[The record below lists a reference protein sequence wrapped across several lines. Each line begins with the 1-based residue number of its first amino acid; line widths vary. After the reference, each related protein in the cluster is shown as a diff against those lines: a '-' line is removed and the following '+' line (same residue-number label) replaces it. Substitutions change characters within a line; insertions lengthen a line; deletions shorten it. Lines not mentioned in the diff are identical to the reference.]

1 MPAAGWLQLYNVRL
15 QLRIRRAGFSGI
27 RRSKLLPSKGT
38 PLLELEE
45 SPEQLSAAHGK
56 STRVSVVVPSYN
68 HASFVKQ
75 TLRSIIRQT
84 FTPAELLV
92 IDDGSTDGSPK
103 IIETVLHNCPFP
115 CELVARKNRG
125 LSATLNEGFQRTRGD
140 YFAYLGSD
148 DLWLPDF
155 LRARVSLLESRPNAV
170 LAYGHAYFIDGEN
183 HIVDCTADWAHY
195 ADGDVREML
204 LHTTAPMSPTVLY
217 RRDALWQQCWNEES
231 KLEDYDLYLRLSAA
245 GPFAFDERVLSAW
258 RRHSS
263 NVSWDQTL
271 MLEEQLRAQRL
282 GALRFGLSDNEIEKL
297 QRATKFSRAEDFL
310 RVGQKG
316 KALGLLM
323 HNWRGVRSP
332 RETAKILLRLLI
344 PNSFMRGRERVRQRR
359 ARERYGTL

>member
-1 MPAAGWLQLYNVRL
+1 
-15 QLRIRRAGFSGI
+15 
-27 RRSKLLPSKGT
+27 LLPAKGT

-45 SPEQLSAAHGK
+45 CPEQFSAAHGK
-56 STRVSVVVPSYN
+56 SSRVSVVVPSYN
-68 HASFVKQ
+68 HASFVEQ

-84 FTPAELLV
+84 FAPAELLV

-115 CELVARKNRG
+115 CELVARKNCG
-125 LSATLNEGFQRTRGD
+125 LSATLNEGFERTSGD

-155 LRARVSLLESRPNAV
+155 LRARVSLLESQPDAA
-170 LAYGHAYFIDGEN
+170 LAYGHAYLIDERN
-183 HIVDCTADWAHY
+183 RIIDCSAEWAHY

-204 LHTTAPMSPTVLY
+204 LHTTAPMSPTVFY
-217 RRDALWQQCWNEES
+217 RRDALEQQRWNEES

-245 GPFAFDERVLSAW
+245 GRFAFDGRVLSAW

-263 NVSWDQTL
+263 NVSWNQTL
-271 MLEEQLRAQRL
+271 MLEEQLKAQRL
-282 GALRFGLSDNEIEKL
+282 AALRFGLSNKEIEKL

-316 KALGLLM
+316 QALSLLM

-332 RETAKILLRLLI
+332 RETARILLRLVL